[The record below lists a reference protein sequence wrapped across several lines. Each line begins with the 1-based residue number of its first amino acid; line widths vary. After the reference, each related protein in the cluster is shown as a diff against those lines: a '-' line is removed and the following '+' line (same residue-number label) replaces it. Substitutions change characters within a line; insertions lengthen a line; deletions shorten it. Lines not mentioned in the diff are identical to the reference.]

1 MMDDKIVNIVAPMIA
16 GKTADKQ
23 TSIGLRRR
31 DMMAGLAW
39 PVVCVTGLSG
49 FGASSAFAQARGK
62 PEDVERGFNPMAWLN
77 RGRDSF
83 EIVYEASTGAVAA
96 RTRDFSIRAPD
107 GNLCQARIAYPVT
120 SYDRMPLVI
129 FCPDAGCKGAMY
141 DLLIGALAASG
152 YFVIALDDPRA
163 ISLKAGDGTTL
174 LSISQ
179 QVSRQSL
186 AEARF
191 LIDMAG
197 EAAQVLGLRADR
209 VDASRVG
216 VVGHGEGAWMALSLA
231 GWGPS
236 NSNVSTARDGR
247 VLAAFVLSPSP
258 LEANVRIVNGFPD
271 GGALALLAGQQGALP
286 PALPGSGL
294 IALKLPMRSGN
305 FGGLIGNP
313 GTTQRSGPRPATE
326 PRPLAAAVAAASI
339 FFDWGLKRQ
348 GDRKRTLLGLDGRFV
363 EGLSQPLYLNRT

>member
-1 MMDDKIVNIVAPMIA
+1 MMDN
-16 GKTADKQ
+16 KTLSTANTTDVSEKPVQ
-23 TSIGLRRR
+23 QSSCGLRRR
-31 DMMAGLAW
+31 DMMYGLVW
-39 PVVCVTGLSG
+39 PSVCALGLSG
-49 FGASSAFAQARGK
+49 LGASSALAQTRGTPK
-62 PEDVERGFNPMAWLN
+62 TTERGFNPMTWLN

-83 EIVYEASTGAVAA
+83 EIVYEASTGVVAA

-120 SYDRMPLVI
+120 VYDRMPLII

-141 DLLIGALAASG
+141 DPFIGALAASG

-163 ISLKAGDGTTL
+163 VSLKAGDGTSL
-174 LSISQ
+174 IANSPQ
-179 QVSRQSL
+179 ARQPSL

-191 LIDMAG
+191 LIDMSF
-197 EAAQVLGLRADR
+197 EAAQVLGPRANR

-216 VVGHGEGAWMALSLA
+216 VAGHGEGAWMALSLA
-231 GWGPS
+231 GWGSS
-236 NSNVSTARDGR
+236 NSEVATARDGR
-247 VLAAFVLSPSP
+247 VMAAFVLSPSA
-258 LEANVRIVNGFPD
+258 LEDNARIVNGVPE
-271 GGALALLAGQQGALP
+271 GGALALLAGQAGGLP

-294 IALKLPMRSGN
+294 MALNLPVRSAS

-313 GTTQRSGPRPATE
+313 NTSRKAGPKQPIE

-348 GDRKRTLLGLDGRFV
+348 SDRKRTLLGLDGRVV
-363 EGLSQPLYLNRT
+363 EGLSQPLKLTRA